1 MLKDRYSYVSIFSY
15 DEDGISIE
23 FPDLPG
29 CYPCADKDDTEMAL
43 KNAKEAL
50 GLHIWG
56 MEQDNDEIPEPT
68 PITSLHLEA
77 NQIPVLVDVFMPP
90 IRESISSESVEKTI
104 SIPAWLAA
112 KADEDGG
119 NYSKLFQRALV
130 DYLHCPS
137 VNGL

>member
-1 MLKDRYSYVSIFSY
+1 
-15 DEDGISIE
+15 
-23 FPDLPG
+23 
-29 CYPCADKDDTEMAL
+29 
-43 KNAKEAL
+43 
-50 GLHIWG
+50 

-90 IRESISSESVEKTI
+90 IRESINNESVEKTI

-112 KADEDGG
+112 KADEYGV

-130 DYLHCPS
+130 EYLR
-137 VNGL
+137 